1 MVCATL
7 PCYNLCGHCRE
18 LPPALVRH
26 IEQHTASQ
34 LASDGDDEVDC
45 GDVHLTTAATAGA
58 GDAGEEGWV
67 PPPYAYRSMPELRWW
82 ESRAPERGDL
92 RLKLGDRVAY
102 VFSCCSRLL
111 CHSLCGGCGSCSFV
125 GGDGPFPFGAE
136 GLVVGIS
143 SESPGLPCVCAG
155 LLRLLRVVDAHT
167 TTTVAMVLL
176 DQVRHVPPDRK
187 QDNSSALGHPIG

>member
-1 MVCATL
+1 M
-7 PCYNLCGHCRE
+7 
-18 LPPALVRH
+18 RH

-102 VFSCCSRLL
+102 VVSRCSRLL
-111 CHSLCGGCGSCSFV
+111 M
-125 GGDGPFPFGAE
+125 P
-136 GLVVGIS
+136 
-143 SESPGLPCVCAG
+143 
-155 LLRLLRVVDAHT
+155 
-167 TTTVAMVLL
+167 
-176 DQVRHVPPDRK
+176 
-187 QDNSSALGHPIG
+187 

>member
-45 GDVHLTTAATAGA
+45 GDVHLTTTATAGT

-111 CHSLCGGCGSCSFV
+111 CHSLLRWVWVVQFCGRRRSVPVWRGRLGRWHFLGV
-125 GGDGPFPFGAE
+125 TWLA
-136 GLVVGIS
+136 VRVR
-143 SESPGLPCVCAG
+143 G